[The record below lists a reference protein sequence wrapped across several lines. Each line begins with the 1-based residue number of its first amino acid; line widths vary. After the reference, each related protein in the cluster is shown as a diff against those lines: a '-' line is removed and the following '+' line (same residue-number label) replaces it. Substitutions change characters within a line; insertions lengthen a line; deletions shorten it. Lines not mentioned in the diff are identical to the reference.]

1 MIIVLFIIGMILV
14 GGGALAGSLLVTASG
29 LFMLVAGIIA
39 QGVIWARHPR
49 ASRRSRKG
57 EFETFHVDKPPGGN
71 WWRIP

>member
-1 MIIVLFIIGMILV
+1 MIILLFIISMILI
-14 GGGALAGSLLVTASG
+14 GGGVLASSLLVTAVG

-49 ASRRSRKG
+49 ASHRTRHG
-57 EFETFHVDKPPGGN
+57 EIETFHVDKPPGGN